1 MIRVVLADDQALV
14 RSGLRALLSN
24 SDDLEVVGE
33 ARDGRD
39 AVAVVTRTRPDV
51 VLMDV
56 RMPGVDGIAATRTI
70 TADPRLFGVAIIMLT
85 TFDEDDQIFA
95 AIRAGASGYLLK
107 DAEPDDLRNAI
118 RVVAA
123 GEALLS
129 ASVTR
134 KVMEGIVS
142 GPAGIADH
150 ARLNE
155 LTAREREVL
164 AGVGRGLSNDEIAA
178 EIHISPATAR
188 TYVSR
193 MLTKLGA
200 RDRAQLV
207 VIAYETGLVTPGQH
221 LEIPGRPRP
230 GVRREATTSV
240 ACREWVP
247 ERVIPTVM
255 SVELPPRRRSHAYP
269 IHPPQHAGRNG
280 GAASPRAGRVRI

>member
-14 RSGLRALLSN
+14 RSGLRALLAN

-33 ARDGRD
+33 AVDGRD

-56 RMPGVDGIAATRTI
+56 RMPGVDGIAATRKI
-70 TADPRLFGVAIIMLT
+70 TTDSRLSGVAIIMLT
-85 TFDEDDQIFA
+85 TFDDDDQIFA

-107 DAEPDDLRNAI
+107 DAEPDDLREAI

-134 KVMEGIVS
+134 KVIEGILS
-142 GPAGIADH
+142 GPAGIADR

-155 LTAREREVL
+155 LTEREREVL
-164 AGVGRGLSNDEIAA
+164 AGVGRGQSNDEIAA

-207 VIAYETGLVTPGQH
+207 VIAYETGLVTPGRH
-221 LEIPGRPRP
+221 LERPGRP
-230 GVRREATTSV
+230 
-240 ACREWVP
+240 
-247 ERVIPTVM
+247 
-255 SVELPPRRRSHAYP
+255 
-269 IHPPQHAGRNG
+269 
-280 GAASPRAGRVRI
+280 

>member
-1 MIRVVLADDQALV
+1 MILVVVADDQALV
-14 RSGLRALLSN
+14 RSGLRALLAN
-24 SDDLEVVGE
+24 SDDFEVVGE
-33 ARDGRD
+33 AVNGRD

-51 VLMDV
+51 VLMDI
-56 RMPGVDGIAATRTI
+56 RMPGVDGIAATRKI
-70 TADPRLFGVAIIMLT
+70 TTDSRLSGVAIIMLT
-85 TFDEDDQIFA
+85 TFDDDDQIFA

-107 DAEPDDLRNAI
+107 DTEPDDLREAI

-134 KVMEGIVS
+134 KVIEGIVS
-142 GPAGIADH
+142 GPAGIADR

-155 LTAREREVL
+155 LTEREREVL
-164 AGVGRGLSNDEIAA
+164 AGVGRGLSNDEISA

-207 VIAYETGLVTPGQH
+207 VIAYETGLVTPGRH
-221 LEIPGRPRP
+221 MERPGRP
-230 GVRREATTSV
+230 
-240 ACREWVP
+240 
-247 ERVIPTVM
+247 
-255 SVELPPRRRSHAYP
+255 
-269 IHPPQHAGRNG
+269 
-280 GAASPRAGRVRI
+280 

>member
-56 RMPGVDGIAATRTI
+56 RMPGVDGIAATRQI
-70 TADPRLFGVAIIMLT
+70 TADPRLSGVAIIMLT
-85 TFDEDDQIFA
+85 TFDEDDHIFA

-107 DAEPDDLRNAI
+107 DAEPDDLRDAI

-123 GEALLS
+123 GDALLS

-134 KVMEGIVS
+134 KVMEGIIS
-142 GPAGIADH
+142 GPAGVADR

-155 LTAREREVL
+155 LTEREREVL
-164 AGVGRGLSNDEIAA
+164 AGVGRGLSNNEIAA

-207 VIAYETGLVTPGQH
+207 VIAYETGLVTPGRH
-221 LEIPGRPRP
+221 LEMPGRP
-230 GVRREATTSV
+230 
-240 ACREWVP
+240 
-247 ERVIPTVM
+247 
-255 SVELPPRRRSHAYP
+255 
-269 IHPPQHAGRNG
+269 
-280 GAASPRAGRVRI
+280 

>member
-14 RSGLRALLSN
+14 RSGLRALLAN

-33 ARDGRD
+33 AVDGRD
-39 AVAVVTRTRPDV
+39 AVAVVARTRPDV

-56 RMPGVDGIAATRTI
+56 RMPIVDGIAATRKI
-70 TADPRLFGVAIIMLT
+70 TADPGLSGVAIIILT

-107 DAEPDDLRNAI
+107 DVEPDDLRGAI

-123 GEALLS
+123 GDALLS
-129 ASVTR
+129 ASITR
-134 KVMEGIVS
+134 KVMVGIVS
-142 GPAGIADH
+142 GPAGSADR
-150 ARLNE
+150 ARLKE
-155 LTAREREVL
+155 LTERECEVL
-164 AGVGRGLSNDEIAA
+164 AEVGRGLSNDEIAA

-207 VIAYETGLVTPGQH
+207 VIAYETGLVTPGRH
-221 LEIPGRPRP
+221 LEKPGRP
-230 GVRREATTSV
+230 
-240 ACREWVP
+240 
-247 ERVIPTVM
+247 
-255 SVELPPRRRSHAYP
+255 
-269 IHPPQHAGRNG
+269 
-280 GAASPRAGRVRI
+280 

>member
-1 MIRVVLADDQALV
+1 MILVVVADDQALV
-14 RSGLRALLSN
+14 RSGLRALLAN
-24 SDDLEVVGE
+24 SDDFEVVGE
-33 ARDGRD
+33 AVNGRD

-51 VLMDV
+51 VLMDI
-56 RMPGVDGIAATRTI
+56 RMPGVDGIAATRKI
-70 TADPRLFGVAIIMLT
+70 TTDSRLSGVAIIMLT
-85 TFDEDDQIFA
+85 TFDDDDQIFA

-107 DAEPDDLRNAI
+107 DAEPDDLREAI

-134 KVMEGIVS
+134 KVIEGIVS
-142 GPAGIADH
+142 GPAGIADR

-155 LTAREREVL
+155 LTEREREVL
-164 AGVGRGLSNDEIAA
+164 AGVGRGLSNDEISA

-207 VIAYETGLVTPGQH
+207 VIAYETGLVTPGRH
-221 LEIPGRPRP
+221 MERPGRP
-230 GVRREATTSV
+230 
-240 ACREWVP
+240 
-247 ERVIPTVM
+247 
-255 SVELPPRRRSHAYP
+255 
-269 IHPPQHAGRNG
+269 
-280 GAASPRAGRVRI
+280 

>member
-1 MIRVVLADDQALV
+1 MIRVVLADDQPLV
-14 RSGLRALLSN
+14 RSGLRALLAN
-24 SDDLEVVGE
+24 SDDLDVVGE
-33 ARDGRD
+33 AVDGRD

-56 RMPGVDGIAATRTI
+56 RMPGVDGIAATRKI
-70 TADPRLFGVAIIMLT
+70 TTDSRLSGVAIIMLT
-85 TFDEDDQIFA
+85 TFDDDDQIFA

-107 DAEPDDLRNAI
+107 DAEPDDLREAI

-134 KVMEGIVS
+134 KVIEGIVS
-142 GPAGIADH
+142 GPAGVADR

-155 LTAREREVL
+155 LTEREREVL

-207 VIAYETGLVTPGQH
+207 VIAYETGVVTPGRH
-221 LEIPGRPRP
+221 LEIPGRP
-230 GVRREATTSV
+230 
-240 ACREWVP
+240 
-247 ERVIPTVM
+247 
-255 SVELPPRRRSHAYP
+255 
-269 IHPPQHAGRNG
+269 
-280 GAASPRAGRVRI
+280 

>member
-1 MIRVVLADDQALV
+1 MIRVVLADDQPLV
-14 RSGLRALLSN
+14 RSGLRALLAN
-24 SDDLEVVGE
+24 SDDVDVVGE
-33 ARDGRD
+33 AVDGRD

-56 RMPGVDGIAATRTI
+56 RMPGVDGIAATRKI
-70 TADPRLFGVAIIMLT
+70 TTDSRLSGVAIIMLT
-85 TFDEDDQIFA
+85 TFDDDDQIFA

-107 DAEPDDLRNAI
+107 DAEPDDLREAI

-134 KVMEGIVS
+134 KVIEGIVS
-142 GPAGIADH
+142 GPAGVADR

-155 LTAREREVL
+155 LTEREREVL
-164 AGVGRGLSNDEIAA
+164 AEVGRGLSNAEIAA

-207 VIAYETGLVTPGQH
+207 VIAYETGLVTPGRH
-221 LEIPGRPRP
+221 LERPGRP
-230 GVRREATTSV
+230 
-240 ACREWVP
+240 
-247 ERVIPTVM
+247 
-255 SVELPPRRRSHAYP
+255 
-269 IHPPQHAGRNG
+269 
-280 GAASPRAGRVRI
+280 

>member
-14 RSGLRALLSN
+14 RSGLRALLAN

-33 ARDGRD
+33 AVDGRD

-56 RMPGVDGIAATRTI
+56 RMPGVDGIAATRKI
-70 TADPRLFGVAIIMLT
+70 TTDSRLSAVAIIMLT
-85 TFDEDDQIFA
+85 TFDDDDQIFA

-107 DAEPDDLRNAI
+107 DAEPDDLREAI

-134 KVMEGIVS
+134 KVIEGIVS
-142 GPAGIADH
+142 GPAGVADR
-150 ARLNE
+150 ARLKE
-155 LTAREREVL
+155 LTEREREVL
-164 AGVGRGLSNDEIAA
+164 AGVGRGLSNNEIAA

-193 MLTKLGA
+193 MLAKLGA

-207 VIAYETGLVTPGQH
+207 VIAYETGLVRAGRH
-221 LEIPGRPRP
+221 LERPGRP
-230 GVRREATTSV
+230 
-240 ACREWVP
+240 
-247 ERVIPTVM
+247 
-255 SVELPPRRRSHAYP
+255 
-269 IHPPQHAGRNG
+269 
-280 GAASPRAGRVRI
+280 

>member
-1 MIRVVLADDQALV
+1 MIRVVVADDQALV
-14 RSGLRALLSN
+14 RSGLRALLAN
-24 SDDLEVVGE
+24 SDDLEVIGE
-33 ARDGRD
+33 AVNGRD
-39 AVAVVTRTRPDV
+39 AVTVVTRTRPDV

-56 RMPGVDGIAATRTI
+56 RMPGVDGIAATRKI
-70 TADPRLFGVAIIMLT
+70 TTDPRLSGVAIIVLT
-85 TFDEDDQIFA
+85 TFDDDDQIFA

-107 DAEPDDLRNAI
+107 DAEPDDLREAI

-134 KVMEGIVS
+134 KVIEGIVS
-142 GPAGIADH
+142 GPAGTADR

-155 LTAREREVL
+155 LTEREREVL
-164 AGVGRGLSNDEIAA
+164 AGVGRGLSNGEIAA

-207 VIAYETGLVTPGQH
+207 VIAYETGLVTPGRH
-221 LEIPGRPRP
+221 MERPSRP
-230 GVRREATTSV
+230 
-240 ACREWVP
+240 
-247 ERVIPTVM
+247 
-255 SVELPPRRRSHAYP
+255 
-269 IHPPQHAGRNG
+269 
-280 GAASPRAGRVRI
+280 

>member
-1 MIRVVLADDQALV
+1 MIKIVVVDDQTLV
-14 RSGLRALLSN
+14 RSGLRALLAN

-33 ARDGRD
+33 AIDGSD
-39 AVAVVTRTRPDV
+39 AIAVVTRTRPDV

-56 RMPGVDGIAATRTI
+56 RMPGVDGIAATRKI
-70 TADPRLFGVAIIMLT
+70 IADPRLAAVAIIMLT
-85 TFDEDDQIFA
+85 TFDDDDQIFA

-107 DAEPDDLRNAI
+107 DAEPDDLRQAI

-123 GEALLS
+123 GDGLLS

-142 GPAGIADH
+142 GPVGVADR
-150 ARLNE
+150 ARLKE
-155 LTAREREVL
+155 LTEREHQVL

-207 VIAYETGLVTPGQH
+207 VIAYETGLVTPGRH
-221 LEIPGRPRP
+221 LEMPRQP
-230 GVRREATTSV
+230 
-240 ACREWVP
+240 
-247 ERVIPTVM
+247 
-255 SVELPPRRRSHAYP
+255 
-269 IHPPQHAGRNG
+269 
-280 GAASPRAGRVRI
+280 

>member
-1 MIRVVLADDQALV
+1 MIRVVVADDQPLV
-14 RSGLRALLSN
+14 RSGLRALLAN

-33 ARDGRD
+33 AVDGRD
-39 AVAVVTRTRPDV
+39 AVVVVTRTRPDV

-56 RMPGVDGIAATRTI
+56 RMPGVDGIAATRKI
-70 TADPRLFGVAIIMLT
+70 TTDSRLSGVAIIMLT
-85 TFDEDDQIFA
+85 TFDDDDQIFA

-107 DAEPDDLRNAI
+107 DAEPDDLREAI

-134 KVMEGIVS
+134 KVIEGIVS
-142 GPAGIADH
+142 GPAGVADR

-155 LTAREREVL
+155 LTEREREVL
-164 AGVGRGLSNDEIAA
+164 AGVGRGLSNNEIAA

-207 VIAYETGLVTPGQH
+207 VIAYETGLVTPGRH
-221 LEIPGRPRP
+221 VERPGRP
-230 GVRREATTSV
+230 
-240 ACREWVP
+240 
-247 ERVIPTVM
+247 
-255 SVELPPRRRSHAYP
+255 
-269 IHPPQHAGRNG
+269 
-280 GAASPRAGRVRI
+280 

>member
-1 MIRVVLADDQALV
+1 MIKIVVVDDQTLV
-14 RSGLRALLSN
+14 RSGLRALLAN

-33 ARDGRD
+33 AIDGRD
-39 AVAVVTRTRPDV
+39 AIAVVTRTRPDV

-56 RMPGVDGIAATRTI
+56 RMPGVDGIAATRKI
-70 TADPRLFGVAIIMLT
+70 IADPRLAAVAIIMLT
-85 TFDEDDQIFA
+85 TFDDDDQIFA

-107 DAEPDDLRNAI
+107 DAEPDDLRQAI

-123 GEALLS
+123 GDALLS

-142 GPAGIADH
+142 GPVGVADR
-150 ARLNE
+150 ARLKE
-155 LTAREREVL
+155 LTEREHQVL

-207 VIAYETGLVTPGQH
+207 VIAYETGLVTPGRH
-221 LEIPGRPRP
+221 LEMPRQP
-230 GVRREATTSV
+230 
-240 ACREWVP
+240 
-247 ERVIPTVM
+247 
-255 SVELPPRRRSHAYP
+255 
-269 IHPPQHAGRNG
+269 
-280 GAASPRAGRVRI
+280 

>member
-1 MIRVVLADDQALV
+1 VIRVVLADDQALV
-14 RSGLRALLSN
+14 RSGLRALLANSN
-24 SDDLEVVGE
+24 DLQVVGE
-33 ARDGRD
+33 AGDGRE
-39 AVAVVTRTRPDV
+39 AVAVVTRTQPDV
-51 VLMDV
+51 VLMDI
-56 RMPGVDGIAATRTI
+56 RMPGMDGIAATRQI
-70 TADPRLFGVAIIMLT
+70 TADPRLAEVAVVMLT

-107 DAEPDDLRNAI
+107 DAEPDDLRQAI

-123 GEALLS
+123 GDALLS

-142 GPAGIADH
+142 GPAGVADRG
-150 ARLNE
+150 RLNE
-155 LTAREREVL
+155 LTEREREVL

-207 VIAYETGLVTPGQH
+207 VIAYETGVVTPGRH
-221 LEIPGRPRP
+221 PN
-230 GVRREATTSV
+230 S
-240 ACREWVP
+240 P
-247 ERVIPTVM
+247 ERP
-255 SVELPPRRRSHAYP
+255 
-269 IHPPQHAGRNG
+269 
-280 GAASPRAGRVRI
+280 

>member
-1 MIRVVLADDQALV
+1 MIKIVVVDDQTLV
-14 RSGLRALLSN
+14 RSGLRALLAN

-33 ARDGRD
+33 AIDGSD
-39 AVAVVTRTRPDV
+39 AIAVVTRTRPDV

-56 RMPGVDGIAATRTI
+56 RMPGVDGIAATRKI
-70 TADPRLFGVAIIMLT
+70 IADPRLAAVAIIMLT
-85 TFDEDDQIFA
+85 TFDDDDQIFA

-107 DAEPDDLRNAI
+107 DAEPDDLRQAI

-123 GEALLS
+123 GDALLS

-134 KVMEGIVS
+134 KVMEGIIS
-142 GPAGIADH
+142 GPVGVADR
-150 ARLNE
+150 ARLKE
-155 LTAREREVL
+155 LTEREHQVL

-207 VIAYETGLVTPGQH
+207 VIAYETGLVTPGRH
-221 LEIPGRPRP
+221 LEMPRQP
-230 GVRREATTSV
+230 
-240 ACREWVP
+240 
-247 ERVIPTVM
+247 
-255 SVELPPRRRSHAYP
+255 
-269 IHPPQHAGRNG
+269 
-280 GAASPRAGRVRI
+280 

>member
-1 MIRVVLADDQALV
+1 MIKIVVVDDQTLV
-14 RSGLRALLSN
+14 RSGLRALLAN

-33 ARDGRD
+33 AIDGRG

-56 RMPGVDGIAATRTI
+56 RMPGVDGIAATRKI
-70 TADPRLFGVAIIMLT
+70 IADPRLAAVAIIMLT
-85 TFDEDDQIFA
+85 TFDDDDQIFA

-107 DAEPDDLRNAI
+107 DAEPDDLRQAI

-123 GEALLS
+123 GDALLS

-142 GPAGIADH
+142 GPVGVADR
-150 ARLNE
+150 APLKE
-155 LTAREREVL
+155 LTEREHQVL

-207 VIAYETGLVTPGQH
+207 VIAYETGLVTPGRH
-221 LEIPGRPRP
+221 LEMPRQP
-230 GVRREATTSV
+230 
-240 ACREWVP
+240 
-247 ERVIPTVM
+247 
-255 SVELPPRRRSHAYP
+255 
-269 IHPPQHAGRNG
+269 
-280 GAASPRAGRVRI
+280 

>member
-1 MIRVVLADDQALV
+1 
-14 RSGLRALLSN
+14 
-24 SDDLEVVGE
+24 
-33 ARDGRD
+33 
-39 AVAVVTRTRPDV
+39 
-51 VLMDV
+51 MDV
-56 RMPGVDGIAATRTI
+56 RMPGVDGIAATRMI
-70 TADPRLFGVAIIMLT
+70 TADPTLSEVAIIMLT
-85 TFDEDDQIFA
+85 TFDEDDDIFA

-107 DAEPDDLRNAI
+107 DAEPDDLRDAI

-123 GEALLS
+123 GDALMA

-142 GPAGIADH
+142 GPAGVAGH

-155 LTAREREVL
+155 LTEREREVL

-207 VIAYETGLVTPGQH
+207 VIAYETGLVTPGRH
-221 LEIPGRPRP
+221 LEIPGRP
-230 GVRREATTSV
+230 
-240 ACREWVP
+240 
-247 ERVIPTVM
+247 
-255 SVELPPRRRSHAYP
+255 
-269 IHPPQHAGRNG
+269 
-280 GAASPRAGRVRI
+280 

>member
-1 MIRVVLADDQALV
+1 MIRVVVADDQPLV
-14 RSGLRALLSN
+14 RSGLRALLAN

-33 ARDGRD
+33 AVDGRD
-39 AVAVVTRTRPDV
+39 AVVVVTRTRPDV

-56 RMPGVDGIAATRTI
+56 RMPGVDGIAATRKI
-70 TADPRLFGVAIIMLT
+70 TTDSRLSGVAIIMLT
-85 TFDEDDQIFA
+85 TFDDDDQIFA

-107 DAEPDDLRNAI
+107 DAEPDDLREAI

-134 KVMEGIVS
+134 KVIEGIVS
-142 GPAGIADH
+142 GPAGVADR

-155 LTAREREVL
+155 LTEREREVL
-164 AGVGRGLSNDEIAA
+164 AGVGRGLSNNEIAA

-193 MLTKLGA
+193 MLAKLGA

-207 VIAYETGLVTPGQH
+207 VIAYETGLVRPGRH
-221 LEIPGRPRP
+221 LERPGRP
-230 GVRREATTSV
+230 
-240 ACREWVP
+240 
-247 ERVIPTVM
+247 
-255 SVELPPRRRSHAYP
+255 
-269 IHPPQHAGRNG
+269 
-280 GAASPRAGRVRI
+280 